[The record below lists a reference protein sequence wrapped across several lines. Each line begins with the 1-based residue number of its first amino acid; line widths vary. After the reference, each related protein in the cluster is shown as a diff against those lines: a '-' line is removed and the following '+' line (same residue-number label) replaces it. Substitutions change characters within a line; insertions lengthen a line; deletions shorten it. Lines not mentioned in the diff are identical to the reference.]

1 MDDGLTFEAITDS
14 LIRATKSAKSDGG
27 TSAFRKQVIKILY
40 SAYPAGEDEGHS
52 PLFLTVFDD

>member
-1 MDDGLTFEAITDS
+1 LDDGLTFEAITDT
-14 LIRATKSAKSDGG
+14 LIRATKSADGDGG

-52 PLFLTVFDD
+52 PLF